1 MSNQATP
8 YRQDERIRKYIERG
22 VCVSLVLGA
31 LGLLPPAATSEMY
44 QYNIHRDGTVGV
56 PHVTSDQRYR
66 PVQSR
71 GTRLT
76 PQLSKKELDQAI
88 VWYAKQHR
96 LSPALLRAVIKAES
110 GFDPSAVSRTG
121 AKGLMQLMPRTAA
134 SLKVRDPFNPIENI
148 GGGAKHLRYL
158 LDRFHGNLPMAI
170 AAYNAGEYR
179 VKRWQQIP
187 PIQETQFYVKKVL
200 SYYHD
205 FRAGKL

>member
-1 MSNQATP
+1 MSNMVTP
-8 YRQDERIRKYIERG
+8 YREDKRIRKYFERG
-22 VCVSLVLGA
+22 VCVAVA
-31 LGLLPPAATSEMY
+31 LGIIGIMPPAATSEMY
-44 QYNIHRDGTVGV
+44 QYIHRDGTVS
-56 PHVTSDQRYR
+56 VTDIPADQRYR
-66 PVQSR
+66 PVQSEV
-71 GTRLT
+71 
-76 PQLSKKELDQAI
+76 PQLNTKLSQKELDQAI
-88 VWYAKQHR
+88 AWYAKQHR

-110 GFDPSAVSRTG
+110 GFDSSAVSRRG
-121 AKGLMQLMPRTAA
+121 ALGLMQLMPRTAA
-134 SLKVRDPFNPIENI
+134 SLKVRNPLNPVENI

-200 SYYHD
+200 RYYHD

>member
-31 LGLLPPAATSEMY
+31 IGLLPPAATSEMY
-44 QYNIHRDGTVGV
+44 QYNIHRDSTVGV
-56 PHVTSDQRYR
+56 THVTTDQRYR
-66 PVQSR
+66 PVRSR
-71 GTRLT
+71 GTLLT

-88 VWYAKQHR
+88 AWYAKQHR